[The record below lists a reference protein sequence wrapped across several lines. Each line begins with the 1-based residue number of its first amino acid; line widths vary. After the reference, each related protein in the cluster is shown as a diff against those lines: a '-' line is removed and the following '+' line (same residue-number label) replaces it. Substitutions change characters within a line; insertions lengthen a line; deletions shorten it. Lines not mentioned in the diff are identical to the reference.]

1 MPGEFLKC
9 QKKSLGK
16 KSRNLNGSRAG
27 AEAGDREVEETGRQI
42 RSGIRRECWGLEVTR
57 DPPHLTRTEAPE
69 GTEEQVILCHRYL
82 GFSVTISFELH
93 GHPDK
98 QVQQTRL
105 SAHR

>member
-42 RSGIRRECWGLEVTR
+42 KVESGESAEVW
-57 DPPHLTRTEAPE
+57 
-69 GTEEQVILCHRYL
+69 
-82 GFSVTISFELH
+82 
-93 GHPDK
+93 K
-98 QVQQTRL
+98 
-105 SAHR
+105 